1 MKKIYLL
8 LLCSLVLCSQL
19 TGCQQTGEVSDVDGN
34 VYRTVI
40 IGEQEWMAEN
50 LKTTTYDNGDP
61 IPNIIESDEWSAL
74 ATGAWCY
81 YDNDEAYDAVYAKLY
96 NWYAVVDPR
105 NLCPADW
112 HVPSDDEWTALTD
125 YLGGESEAGGKMK
138 SNGTREAGTG
148 LWKEPNAGAT
158 RSERFYR
165 SSGRLLF
172 RLRGIRFYWRDRLLV
187 DTDDGYCYAGTRR
200 LGTISGTTT
209 AVPFL
214 EATAPCC
221 PGFSCVASGISCGTL

>member
-1 MKKIYLL
+1 MKKTYLV
-8 LLCSLVLCSQL
+8 LLCTLVLCSQL

-40 IGEQEWMAEN
+40 IGGQEWMAEN
-50 LKTTTYDNGDP
+50 LRTTTYDNGDP

-81 YDNDEAYDAVYAKLY
+81 YDNDEAYDAVYGKLY
-96 NWYAVVDPR
+96 NWHAVVDPR

-125 YLGGESEAGGKMK
+125 DLGGESEAGGKMK
-138 SNGTREAGTG
+138 SKGTREAGTG

-158 RSERFYR
+158 NLSGFTGLPGGYRFGSGGFGFIGEIGFWWTPTMDTVMPERGAWGRYLNYN
-165 SSGRLLF
+165 SSTVFRGHGPLLSGF
-172 RLRGIRFYWRDRLLV
+172 CVRCVRD
-187 DTDDGYCYAGTRR
+187 
-200 LGTISGTTT
+200 
-209 AVPFL
+209 
-214 EATAPCC
+214 
-221 PGFSCVASGISCGTL
+221 